1 MRYGEEFV
9 LLTKGEN
16 VLQGKI
22 DRLIDIGTC
31 YGMEMSVDRTTV
43 PITDYDRSK
52 KTEECG
58 IFQPFGLL
66 GAIFTREIESRISV
80 AKPGF
85 NKKKAVFACNFE
97 LKFKE

>member
-1 MRYGEEFV
+1 LRYDEEFV

-16 VLQGKI
+16 VLQGMI

-31 YGMEMSVDRTTV
+31 CGMEMSVDRTTV

-58 IFQPFGLL
+58 IFQTL
-66 GAIFTREIESRISV
+66 GCLMQCLHV
-80 AKPGF
+80 KLNLGF
-85 NKKKAVFACNFE
+85 P
-97 LKFKE
+97 